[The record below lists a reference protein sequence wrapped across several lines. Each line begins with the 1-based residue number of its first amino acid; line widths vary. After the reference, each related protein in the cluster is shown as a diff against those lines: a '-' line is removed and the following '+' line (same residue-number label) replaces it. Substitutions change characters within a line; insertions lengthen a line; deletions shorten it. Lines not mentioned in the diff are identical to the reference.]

1 MKNDILHSHS
11 SELRKMPYSVPEGYF
26 EGLQDCLRIDEAH
39 ASAEVRSF
47 WGRMAPYAS
56 MAAAFAIMVTAG
68 TAILKNVTEKSDM
81 TYEDYIVHSEI
92 MIIDEE
98 ETEDAYPE
106 AEAQDIVEY
115 LIHTGITAELIEFS
129 K

>member
-1 MKNDILHSHS
+1 
-11 SELRKMPYSVPEGYF
+11 
-26 EGLQDCLRIDEAH
+26 
-39 ASAEVRSF
+39 
-47 WGRMAPYAS
+47 
-56 MAAAFAIMVTAG
+56 
-68 TAILKNVTEKSDM
+68 M